1 LLMSSMLRDK
11 SIYVFWGVDSDKVT
25 TETMNTIYTTG
36 VMLNVTKAILI
47 LNDETSVAK
56 RLENSDTFTI
66 EKFGLEDLQVNITK
80 HQFVPKHSVLE

>member
-1 LLMSSMLRDK
+1 MLMSSMLRDK

>member
-1 LLMSSMLRDK
+1 MSSMLRDK

>member
-1 LLMSSMLRDK
+1 MLRDK